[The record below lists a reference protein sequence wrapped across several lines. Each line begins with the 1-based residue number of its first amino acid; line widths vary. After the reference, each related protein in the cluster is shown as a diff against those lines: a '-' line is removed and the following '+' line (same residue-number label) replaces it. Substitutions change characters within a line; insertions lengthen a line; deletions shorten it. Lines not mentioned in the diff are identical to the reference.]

1 MAPMPR
7 ISVSRRQLFGL
18 AARAGLG
25 AAAITA
31 LPREV
36 FGGLQIGETATRARL
51 IARSVRP
58 VDFETP
64 VDLLDSFITPADA
77 FFVRGHMTAP
87 AAAQEWQ
94 LTVDGDVKTQRV
106 LSVADLRALPAAS
119 VTATLECAGN
129 GRAFFDPPVA
139 GIQWRK
145 GAVGTSRW
153 TGVRLRDVIA
163 AAGGSAA
170 ATHVWMAGGDRP
182 LGTQPPFARQVPW
195 TKAMD
200 ADTIVAYEMDGQP
213 IPLLHGAPLRVI
225 VPGWE
230 GAYSVKWLQR
240 LTVASKEHDGF
251 WVASAYR
258 YPVRRVMPGAA
269 VDAKDQVPLT
279 GLAVKSLITRP
290 IDGAAVAA
298 GPVRIAG
305 FAWAGES
312 RIARVDVS
320 IDGGATW
327 TAARLTG
334 PVHRFAWRRF
344 EHHAVLRQPDVHTI
358 LSRATDDRGV
368 TQPMVPRW
376 NPSGYL
382 WNAPDRIDL
391 IVGGGAAPSPVT
403 PVASH
408 DPTASNATF
417 DRACRVCHDDDLSAQ
432 QRLTR
437 DGWGREAG
445 QDDPVGRSGHSRR
458 AGTAG
463 GIPGL
468 PLGRPLISDTTCA
481 RPSSRFSACRGPS
494 ASPSK
499 TVRVKPKCHFT

>member
-1 MAPMPR
+1 M
-7 ISVSRRQLFGL
+7 SVSRRRLFTL
-18 AARAGLG
+18 AVRAGAS
-25 AAAITA
+25 AAAIA
-31 LPREV
+31 LLPREV
-36 FGGLQIGETATRARL
+36 LGGLQAGASGTHAKL
-51 IARSVRP
+51 IARSARP

-64 VDLLDSFITPADA
+64 VELLDSFITPTEA

-87 AAAQEWQ
+87 AVDAPAWQ
-94 LTVDGDVKTQRV
+94 LNIDGDVRTPRA
-106 LSVADLRALPAAS
+106 LSVADLRALPAVS

-139 GIQWRK
+139 GVQWRK

-153 TGVRLRDVIA
+153 TGARLRDVVA
-163 AAGGSAA
+163 AAGGAAA
-170 ATHVWMAGGDRP
+170 ATHLWMSGGDRP
-182 LGTQPPFARQVPW
+182 LGAQPPFVRQVPW
-195 TKAMD
+195 AKAMD

-258 YPVRRVMPGAA
+258 YPKSRVLPGAA
-269 VDAKDQVPLT
+269 VAAGDQAPLM

-290 IDGAAVAA
+290 LDGTAVPP
-298 GPVRIAG
+298 GRVQIAG

-320 IDGGATW
+320 TDGGATW
-327 TAARLTG
+327 SAARLTG

-344 EHHAVLRQPDVHTI
+344 EYDAVLRQTEVHTL
-358 LSRATDDRGV
+358 LSRATDERGS
-368 TQPMVPRW
+368 TQPLVPRW

-382 WNAPDRIDL
+382 WNAPDRID
-391 IVGGGAAPSPVT
+391 ISVGGAGQSTAAT

-408 DPTASNATF
+408 DTAASNATF
-417 DRACRVCHDDDLSAQ
+417 ERACRVCHDEDLSAQ
-432 QRLTR
+432 QRLTP
-437 DGWGREAG
+437 DGWGREVDKMIRWGARVT
-445 QDDPVGRSGHSRR
+445 PEERES
-458 AGTAG
+458 
-463 GIPGL
+463 
-468 PLGRPLISDTTCA
+468 LISFLY
-481 RPSSRFSACRGPS
+481 SRWG
-494 ASPSK
+494 
-499 TVRVKPKCHFT
+499 VR